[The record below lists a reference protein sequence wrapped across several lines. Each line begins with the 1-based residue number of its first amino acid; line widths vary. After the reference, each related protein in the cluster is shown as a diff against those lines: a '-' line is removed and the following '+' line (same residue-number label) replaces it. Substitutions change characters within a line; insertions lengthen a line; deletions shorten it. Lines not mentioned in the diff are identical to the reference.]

1 MAKDKKSFL
10 LHIDLLPTVEKL
22 TDNKA
27 GKLFKMILEYVNDK
41 NPETDDLLIQVAFEP
56 IKQQL
61 KRSLKKWEDTIHKR
75 SEAGKAGMAKRWH
88 SGQSITNDNNVRNP
102 ITKIT
107 DSVNVSVSDSV
118 SVSVSDKRE
127 RRAFAAPTLED
138 VRKYFADNGY
148 GVGAADRAFAYYDE
162 AGWVDSKGNKVRNW
176 KQKMI
181 SVWFKDENKIKTE
194 GRISQFDQNKW

>member
-22 TDNKA
+22 PDNKA
-27 GKLFKMILEYVNDK
+27 GRLFKMILEYVNDK
-41 NPETDDLLIQVAFEP
+41 NPQTEDLLIQVAFEP

-61 KRSLKKWEDTIHKR
+61 KRSLKKWEETLQKR

-88 SGQSITNDNNVRNP
+88 SEESITPDNTVKKP

-107 DSVNVSVSDSV
+107 DSVSVNGSV
-118 SVSVSDKRE
+118 SVNVSDNKY
-127 RRAFAAPTLED
+127 RRAFAAPSLED
-138 VRKYFADNGY
+138 VRKYFAENEY
-148 GVGAADRAFAYYDE
+148 SVGAADKAFAYYNE

-181 SVWFKDENKIKTE
+181 SVWFKPENKIKLD
-194 GRISQFDQNKW
+194 GRISQFSENQW